1 MLNDEQNYEKKEY
14 TQKFMWFGFLAYDHG
29 ENALERLHILYRNKS
44 ITWIYKYIKY
54 YIFFFFFTNKDK
66 KKKEKKKEEKY
77 W

>member
-14 TQKFMWFGFLAYDHG
+14 TQKFKWFGFLAYILG

-44 ITWIYKYIKY
+44 ITWIYRYIKY
-54 YIFFFFFTNKDK
+54 YIFFFFFTNK
-66 KKKEKKKEEKY
+66 EKKKGKEKEKY